1 MKETIWEEESDI
13 PRKILSV
20 LKEIEAG
27 ASIASVAR
35 AHGISEQT
43 LYKWRERYAGMTKSE
58 LVELRAL
65 QEENRR
71 LRHLVSELSLD
82 NAALKEI
89 QKGKW

>member
-1 MKETIWEEESDI
+1 MAKGKRYSEDQ
-13 PRKILSV
+13 ILKV

-35 AHGISEQT
+35 SNGISDQT
-43 LYKWRERYAGMTKSE
+43 IYKWREKYSGMTKSD
-58 LVELRAL
+58 LTELRAL

-82 NAALKEI
+82 NAAYKEI
-89 QKGKW
+89 AKGKW

>member
-1 MKETIWEEESDI
+1 MSKGKRYSDEQI
-13 PRKILSV
+13 IKV

-35 AHGISEQT
+35 AHGITDQT
-43 LYKWRERYAGMTKSE
+43 IYRWREKYAGMTKSE
-58 LVELRAL
+58 LAEFKAL

-71 LRHLVSELSLD
+71 LRHIVSELSLD

-89 QKGKW
+89 AKGKW